1 MMNWLRARI
10 QNWLNNDQDLSVIRA
25 DFDED
30 LHIRTEQLFSVK
42 VYAAVGGKVLEFT
55 RVDRK
60 NDDYQHYLYVIN
72 DEADFSQELARY
84 ISLEVLKS

>member
-1 MMNWLRARI
+1 VLNWLRARI
-10 QNWLNNDQDLSVIRA
+10 QNWLNS
-25 DFDED
+25 DEPSAIGRDYDTD

-60 NDDYQHYLYVIN
+60 NDDYQHYLYVIG

>member
-1 MMNWLRARI
+1 MMNWLRSRI

-25 DFDED
+25 DYDED

-42 VYAAVGGKVLEFT
+42 VYTAVGGKVLEFT
-55 RVDRK
+55 RMDRK
-60 NDDYQHYLYVIN
+60 NDDYQHYLYVIS